1 MYIPNQTNRPQAKL
15 NEITARLVA
24 AVDSLCNC
32 GFSASRVTK
41 AGFSCSGNMN
51 NVLFR
56 AQISETNHNELYYL
70 SQWVTNRDTTL
81 IVAGTRL
88 SLDMECPV
96 YIRSFKDDPCS
107 TSQLGNATQAYPTP
121 QTAGRVP
128 IITCAT
134 ISQPKPTE
142 CMDGCSND
150 AGITLVV
157 LGSLIVIIGAALIVY
172 GCAKSKKNQ

>member
-1 MYIPNQTNRPQAKL
+1 
-15 NEITARLVA
+15 
-24 AVDSLCNC
+24 
-32 GFSASRVTK
+32 
-41 AGFSCSGNMN
+41 MN

-56 AQISETNHNELYYL
+56 AQINATSTANSSELLSYV

-107 TSQLGNATQAYPTP
+107 TSQLDNATQAYPTP

-128 IITCAT
+128 TTSCPPTNAT
-134 ISQPKPTE
+134 KGS
-142 CMDGCSND
+142 DGVTAPVPGGAAGYTVTSANGGIGDSWSNGV
-150 AGITLVV
+150 GITLVV
-157 LGSLIVIIGAALIVY
+157 LGSLILIVGVVLLVAALIIF
-172 GCAKSKKNQ
+172 GKAKSKKNQDYQR